1 MILNQNVIYISI
13 YLQVFTATGRVV
25 SSFILQYQYVV
36 GLLRCFGSAEDG
48 TGRQFVHFLI
58 VFKLDKS

>member
-1 MILNQNVIYISI
+1 M